1 MSGLLFSSAP
11 LHARYVFNLYDIFG
25 DTNTAVNN
33 YAVDDV
39 TVRSIA
45 HYGQSLT
52 SGGLQIF
59 RDTPQNLRDILFLD
73 LNSNNLRVIGYT
85 INNHTNT
92 NLQGD
97 ESLRL
102 IDTVPSDG
110 THTTVTDFA
119 PGYHEVNAPNDFKPL
134 EILWEATH
142 TTANDLTDIR
152 LVSFTMAYV
161 PEPATY
167 ALIIGALSFT
177 GVAFRR
183 RARKNS

>member
-1 MSGLLFSSAP
+1 MNFTQYVP
-11 LHARYVFNLYDIFG
+11 AR
-25 DTNTAVNN
+25 
-33 YAVDDV
+33 
-39 TVRSIA
+39 
-45 HYGQSLT
+45 SLT
-52 SGGLQIF
+52 SEGLQIF
-59 RDTPQNLRDILFLD
+59 PAAPTALD
-73 LNSNNLRVIGYT
+73 DLLGIAFDNIPRYENLRVIGYT
-85 INNHTNT
+85 INNHTNN
-92 NLQGD
+92 NLLGD

-102 IDTVPSDG
+102 IDTLPADG
-110 THTTVTDFA
+110 TRTTLTDFA
-119 PGYHEVNAPNDFKPL
+119 PGYHATTNSVIPNS
-134 EILWEATH
+134 INWQSTH